1 MQDLSFIAWCLEH
14 LNYGTIFLLM
24 TIESSF
30 IPFPSEVVVPPA
42 GYLARAGEL
51 STWGV
56 LLASTLGALAGAL
69 INYGLALYLG
79 RPLVYRFVNSRLGHA
94 LLLSEPKLIKAE
106 QYFDKQGAISTFV
119 GRLLPGI
126 RQLIS
131 IPAGVAKMHL
141 APFVF
146 YTLLGAG
153 IWNGVLFALGYF
165 LPSFVPGINTKEEL
179 IEQVTKYSHEIGLTL
194 LALVVLVLVILFVR
208 HRLKRHKA

>member
-1 MQDLSFIAWCLEH
+1 
-14 LNYGTIFLLM
+14 
-24 TIESSF
+24 
-30 IPFPSEVVVPPA
+30 
-42 GYLARAGEL
+42 
-51 STWGV
+51 
-56 LLASTLGALAGAL
+56 
-69 INYGLALYLG
+69 
-79 RPLVYRFVNSRLGHA
+79 
-94 LLLSEPKLIKAE
+94 
-106 QYFDKQGAISTFV
+106 
-119 GRLLPGI
+119 
-126 RQLIS
+126 
-131 IPAGVAKMHL
+131 MHL